1 MPPGCAVRDAFRVP
15 DLLSCD
21 DIGRPTRRKPPALQ
35 PFATARATPP
45 PAGAPAALAIA
56 AAASP
61 AWAGKTLDAVK
72 ARGQLVCGVN
82 TSGPGFSNADSQG
95 KWTGLDVDFC
105 KAVAAAVLNDASKV
119 KFVPLNSQQRF
130 SSLQAGEIDVL
141 SRNSTW
147 TLTRDAS
154 LGVVFTGINYYDGQG
169 FMVPKK
175 LKIDHIN
182 KLNGATVC
190 VQAGTTS
197 EKNVADYFGAHGMK
211 YKSVVFDTAEA
222 ITSAFFAG
230 RCQVYTTDMSDLA
243 GARSKAPNA
252 DDYVI
257 LPEVISKEPLGPSVR
272 RGDDEWFGI
281 VRWTLFAML
290 EAEEDG
296 LTQANVDEQKTS
308 NKDPGVQRLLGVSE
322 DTGKLLGLDA
332 EWAYR
337 IVKQVGNYGESFE
350 RNLGPKAPIG
360 LPRGV
365 NNLWTKGGLMYAP
378 PLR

>member
-1 MPPGCAVRDAFRVP
+1 MKIQHLV
-15 DLLSCD
+15 
-21 DIGRPTRRKPPALQ
+21 
-35 PFATARATPP
+35 
-45 PAGAPAALAIA
+45 PAALAIA
-56 AAASP
+56 TAASP

-72 ARGQLVCGVN
+72 QRGQLVCGVN

-130 SSLQAGEIDVL
+130 TSLQAGEVDVL

-154 LGVVFTGINYYDGQG
+154 LGVLFTGINYFDGQG

-175 LKIDHIN
+175 LKIDSA
-182 KLNGATVC
+182 KKMNGATVC

-197 EKNVADYFGAHGMK
+197 EKNVADYFGASGMK
-211 YKSVVFDTAEA
+211 YKPVVFDTAEA

-243 GARSKAPNA
+243 GARTKAPKA

-272 RGDDEWFGI
+272 RGDDEWFEI

-296 LTQANVDEQKTS
+296 LTQANVDAQKATS
-308 NKDPGVQRLLGVSE
+308 KDPGVQRFLGVSE
-322 DTGKLLGLDA
+322 DTGKLLGLDK

-350 RNLGPKAPIG
+350 RNLGPKSPVG

-378 PLR
+378 PIR

>member
-1 MPPGCAVRDAFRVP
+1 MSFKPLNH
-15 DLLSCD
+15 LLV
-21 DIGRPTRRKPPALQ
+21 
-35 PFATARATPP
+35 ATASL
-45 PAGAPAALAIA
+45 AALAFTSA
-56 AAASP
+56 AH
-61 AWAGKTLDAVK
+61 AGKTLDAVK

-82 TSGPGFSNADSQG
+82 TSGPGFSSADSQG
-95 KWTGLDVDFC
+95 RWTGLDVDFC
-105 KAVAAAVLNDASKV
+105 RAVAAAVLKDASKV

-130 SSLQAGEIDVL
+130 ASLQAGEIDVL
-141 SRNSTW
+141 ARNSTW

-154 LGVVFTGINYYDGQG
+154 LGVAFTGINYFDGQG
-169 FMVPKK
+169 FMVPAR
-175 LKIDHIN
+175 LKIDNIK
-182 KLNGATVC
+182 KLNGATLC

-197 EKNVADYFGAHGMK
+197 EKNVADWFAANNMK

-243 GARSKAPNA
+243 GARTKAPKP

-257 LPEVISKEPLGPSVR
+257 LPQVISKEPLGPSVR
-272 RGDDEWFGI
+272 RGDDEWFQI
-281 VRWTLFAML
+281 VRWTGFAML
-290 EAEEDG
+290 EAEEHG
-296 LTQANVDEQKTS
+296 LTQANVDAQKKD
-308 NKDPGVQRLLGVSE
+308 NKDPGVQRFLGVSE
-322 DTGKLLGLDA
+322 DTGKLLGLDG

-350 RNLGPKAPIG
+350 RNLGPNSPSK

-378 PLR
+378 PIR

>member
-1 MPPGCAVRDAFRVP
+1 MKHA
-15 DLLSCD
+15 
-21 DIGRPTRRKPPALQ
+21 I
-35 PFATARATPP
+35 
-45 PAGAPAALAIA
+45 PAALAIA
-56 AAASP
+56 VFALP
-61 AWAGKTLDAVK
+61 AYAGKTLDAVK

-95 KWTGLDVDFC
+95 RWTGLDVDFC
-105 KAVAAAVLNDASKV
+105 RAVAAAVLNDASKV

-130 SSLQAGEIDVL
+130 ASLQAGEIDVL

-154 LGVVFTGINYYDGQG
+154 LGVVFAGINYFDGQG
-169 FMVPKK
+169 FMVPTK
-175 LKIDHIN
+175 LKIDSAK

-197 EKNVADYFGAHGMK
+197 EKNVADYFGANAMK
-211 YKSVVFDTAEA
+211 YKPVVFDTAEA

-243 GARSKAPNA
+243 GARTKAPKA

-257 LPEVISKEPLGPSVR
+257 LPQVISKEPLGPSVR
-272 RGDDEWFGI
+272 RGDDEWFQI
-281 VRWTLFAML
+281 VRWTLFAMI
-290 EAEEDG
+290 EAEENG

-308 NKDPGVQRLLGVSE
+308 NKDPGVQRFLGVSE

-332 EWAYR
+332 AWAYR

-350 RNLGPKAPIG
+350 RNLGPKTPVA

>member
-1 MPPGCAVRDAFRVP
+1 MSMK
-15 DLLSCD
+15 LS
-21 DIGRPTRRKPPALQ
+21 I
-35 PFATARATPP
+35 
-45 PAGAPAALAIA
+45 PAALAIA
-56 AAASP
+56 AFALP
-61 AWAGKTLDAVK
+61 AHAGKTLDGVK

-95 KWTGLDVDFC
+95 RWTGLDVDFC
-105 KAVAAAVLNDASKV
+105 RAVAAAVLNDASKV

-154 LGVVFTGINYYDGQG
+154 LGIEFTGINYFDGQG

-175 LKIDHIN
+175 LKIDSA
-182 KLNGATVC
+182 KKMNGATVC

-197 EKNVADYFGAHGMK
+197 EKNVADYFGANGMK
-211 YKSVVFDTAEA
+211 YKPVVFDTAEA

-243 GARSKAPNA
+243 GARTKAPNA

-257 LPEVISKEPLGPSVR
+257 LPQVISKEPLGPAVR
-272 RGDDEWFGI
+272 RGDDEWFQI
-281 VRWTLFAML
+281 VRWTLFAMID
-290 EAEEDG
+290 AEENG
-296 LTQANVDEQKTS
+296 LTQANVDEQKAS
-308 NKDPGVQRLLGVSE
+308 NKDPNVQRFLGVSE
-322 DTGKLLGLDA
+322 DTGKLLGLDPA
-332 EWAYR
+332 WAYR

-350 RNLGPKAPIG
+350 RNLGPKTPVA

-378 PLR
+378 PIR

>member
-1 MPPGCAVRDAFRVP
+1 MKIKYVV
-15 DLLSCD
+15 
-21 DIGRPTRRKPPALQ
+21 
-35 PFATARATPP
+35 
-45 PAGAPAALAIA
+45 PAALAIA

-130 SSLQAGEIDVL
+130 TSLQAGEVDVL

-154 LGVVFTGINYYDGQG
+154 LGIVFTGINYYDGQG

-175 LKIDHIN
+175 VKIESA
-182 KLNGATVC
+182 KKMNGATVC

-197 EKNVADYFGAHGMK
+197 EKNVADYFGANNMK
-211 YKSVVFDTAEA
+211 YKPVVFDTAEA

-243 GARSKAPNA
+243 GARTKAPKA

-272 RGDDEWFGI
+272 RGDDEWFEI

-290 EAEEDG
+290 EAEENG
-296 LTQANVDEQKTS
+296 LTQANVDAQKAS
-308 NKDPGVQRLLGVSE
+308 SKDPSVQRFLGVSE
-322 DTGKLLGLDA
+322 DTGKLLGLDK

-337 IVKQVGNYGESFE
+337 VVKQVGNYGESFE
-350 RNLGPKAPIG
+350 RNLGPKTPVA

-378 PLR
+378 PIR

>member
-1 MPPGCAVRDAFRVP
+1 MS
-15 DLLSCD
+15 LKHL
-21 DIGRPTRRKPPALQ
+21 
-35 PFATARATPP
+35 
-45 PAGAPAALAIA
+45 APAALAIA
-56 AAASP
+56 AVATP
-61 AWAGKTLDAVK
+61 AHAGKTLDAVK
-72 ARGQLVCGVN
+72 ARGQVVCGVN

-95 KWTGLDVDFC
+95 RWTGLDVDFC
-105 KAVAAAVLNDASKV
+105 RAVAAAVLSDASKV
-119 KFVPLNSQQRF
+119 RFVPLNSQQRF
-130 SSLQAGEIDVL
+130 TSLQAGEIDVL

-154 LGVVFTGINYYDGQG
+154 LGIVFTGINYFDGQG

-175 LKIDHIN
+175 LKIDSA
-182 KLNGATVC
+182 KKMNGATVC

-197 EKNVADYFGAHGMK
+197 EKNVADYFGAGGMK
-211 YKSVVFDTAEA
+211 YKPVVFDTAEA

-257 LPEVISKEPLGPSVR
+257 LPQVISKEPLGPSVR
-272 RGDDEWFGI
+272 RGDDEWFQI
-281 VRWTLFAML
+281 VRWTLFAMI
-290 EAEEDG
+290 EAEENG
-296 LTQANVDEQKTS
+296 LTQANVDQQKAS
-308 NKDPGVQRLLGVSE
+308 NKDPGVQRFLGVSE
-322 DTGKLLGLDA
+322 DTGKLLGLDK

-350 RNLGPKAPIG
+350 RNLGPKTPVA

-365 NNLWTKGGLMYAP
+365 NNLWSKGGLIYAP
-378 PLR
+378 PIR

>member
-1 MPPGCAVRDAFRVP
+1 MKIQHLV
-15 DLLSCD
+15 
-21 DIGRPTRRKPPALQ
+21 
-35 PFATARATPP
+35 
-45 PAGAPAALAIA
+45 PAALAIA

-72 ARGQLVCGVN
+72 QRGQVVCGVN

-95 KWTGLDVDFC
+95 NWTGLDVEFC
-105 KAVAAAVLNDASKV
+105 KAVAAAVLSDASKV

-130 SSLQAGEIDVL
+130 TSLQAGEVDVL

-154 LGVVFTGINYYDGQG
+154 LGILFTGINYFDGQG

-175 LKIDHIN
+175 LNIASAK
-182 KLNGATVC
+182 KMNGATVC

-197 EKNVADYFGAHGMK
+197 EKNVADYFGASGMK
-211 YKSVVFDTAEA
+211 YKPVVFDTAEA

-243 GARSKAPNA
+243 GARTKAPKA

-272 RGDDEWFGI
+272 RGDDEWFEI

-290 EAEEDG
+290 EAEENG
-296 LTQANVDEQKTS
+296 LTQANVDAQKAS
-308 NKDPGVQRLLGVSE
+308 SKDPGVQRFLGVSE
-322 DTGKLLGLDA
+322 DTGKLLGLDK

-350 RNLGPKAPIG
+350 RNLGPKSPVG

-378 PLR
+378 PIR

>member
-1 MPPGCAVRDAFRVP
+1 MGSRH
-15 DLLSCD
+15 L
-21 DIGRPTRRKPPALQ
+21 I
-35 PFATARATPP
+35 
-45 PAGAPAALAIA
+45 PAALAA
-56 AAASP
+56 AMAAVALP
-61 AWAGKTLDAVK
+61 AQAGKTLDAVK
-72 ARGQLVCGVN
+72 ARGQVVCGVN

-95 KWTGLDVDFC
+95 RWTGLDVDFC
-105 KAVAAAVLNDASKV
+105 RAVAAAVLSDAAKV

-154 LGVVFTGINYYDGQG
+154 LGVVFTGINYFDGQG

-175 LKIDHIN
+175 LKIDTM
-182 KLNGATVC
+182 KKMNGATVC

-197 EKNVADYFGAHGMK
+197 EKNVADYFGANGMK

-243 GARSKAPNA
+243 GARTKAPSP

-257 LPEVISKEPLGPSVR
+257 LPQVISKEPLGPSVR
-272 RGDDEWFGI
+272 RGDDEWFEI

-290 EAEEDG
+290 EAEEHG

-308 NKDPGVQRLLGVSE
+308 NKDPGVQRFLGVSE

-332 EWAYR
+332 AWAYR

-350 RNLGPKAPIG
+350 RNLGPKTPIA

-378 PLR
+378 PIR

>member
-1 MPPGCAVRDAFRVP
+1 MKIQLVV
-15 DLLSCD
+15 
-21 DIGRPTRRKPPALQ
+21 
-35 PFATARATPP
+35 
-45 PAGAPAALAIA
+45 PAALAIA

-72 ARGQLVCGVN
+72 QRGQVVCGVN

-130 SSLQAGEIDVL
+130 TSLQAGEVDVL

-154 LGVVFTGINYYDGQG
+154 LGILFTGINYFDGQG

-175 LKIDHIN
+175 LNIANAK
-182 KLNGATVC
+182 KMNGATVC

-197 EKNVADYFGAHGMK
+197 EKNVADYFGANNMK
-211 YKSVVFDTAEA
+211 YKPVVFDTAEA

-243 GARSKAPNA
+243 GARTKAPNA

-272 RGDDEWFGI
+272 RGDDEWFEI

-290 EAEEDG
+290 EAEENG
-296 LTQANVDEQKTS
+296 LTQANVDAQKAS
-308 NKDPGVQRLLGVSE
+308 SKDPNVQRFLGVSE
-322 DTGKLLGLDA
+322 DTGKLLGLDK

-337 IVKQVGNYGESFE
+337 IVKQVGNYGESFD
-350 RNLGPKAPIG
+350 RNVGVNSKVK
-360 LPRGV
+360 LPRGQM
-365 NNLWTKGGLMYAP
+365 NLWTKGGLMISP